1 MSLLYTYCI
10 VEYSS
15 KANIIEWTVER
26 EKESERCTFYTQNT
40 LYSVIISRM
49 KPIIIVKNHLILPK
63 NKQIVYKSAFF
74 STVMMDSNLFV
85 VILQLKI

>member
-26 EKESERCTFYTQNT
+26 EKESERCTFHTQNT

-49 KPIIIVKNHLILPK
+49 KPIIIVKKPLYFAK
-63 NKQIVYKSAFF
+63 K
-74 STVMMDSNLFV
+74 
-85 VILQLKI
+85 